1 MSTTL
6 EDTTNF
12 KKNRIKD
19 LKEIYSDSTSAKNN
33 YNKSAGFSAQ
43 TYSTAAEEK
52 LYQTRQAAT
61 KVL

>member
-43 TYSTAAEEK
+43 TYSTAAEVRK
-52 LYQTRQAAT
+52 A
-61 KVL
+61 